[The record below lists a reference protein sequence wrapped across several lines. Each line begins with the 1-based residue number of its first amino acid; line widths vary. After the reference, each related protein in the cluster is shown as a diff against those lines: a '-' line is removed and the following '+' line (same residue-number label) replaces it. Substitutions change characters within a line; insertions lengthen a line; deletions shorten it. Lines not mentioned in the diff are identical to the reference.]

1 MPMKPGAW
9 TPPPTIPASVENF
22 MPEGV
27 MPGNSRLT
35 IMTPL
40 HMGMSAM
47 IAMKQPQLV
56 MGLSMSE

>member
-9 TPPPTIPASVENF
+9 TPPPTMPASVENF

-27 MPGNSRLT
+27 MPEYSRFT

-40 HMGMSAM
+40 HMGRSAM
-47 IAMKQPQLV
+47 MAMKQPQLV
-56 MGLSMSE
+56 IGSSMSE